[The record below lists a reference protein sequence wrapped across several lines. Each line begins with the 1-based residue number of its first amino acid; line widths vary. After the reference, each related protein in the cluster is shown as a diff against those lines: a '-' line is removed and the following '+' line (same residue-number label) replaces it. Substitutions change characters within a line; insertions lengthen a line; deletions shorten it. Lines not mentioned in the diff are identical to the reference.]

1 MKELLREL
9 QEMIA
14 QDGPIS
20 LERYMS
26 LALSHPC
33 YGYYTT
39 REPFGAAGDFVTAPE
54 ISQMFGELIG
64 LWAVEIWRMGGAPAP
79 MRLVELGPGRGT
91 LMADALRVIRNAANE
106 SIEVHLVETSPR
118 LMEIQRATL
127 TNYRAPV
134 RWHQSTEDIPPGAAI
149 YIANEF
155 FDALPVQH
163 FIRTEHGWC
172 ERLVGLDDHGK
183 LHWGLRP
190 VAASAVRFAAPQ
202 GSVIEIS
209 PQARKIVRI
218 LSARITSQGGAL
230 LIIDY
235 GYTETQT
242 GETLQAV
249 RNHRFV
255 DPLDAPGE
263 SDLTAQVDFTALG
276 QETQAAGARVH
287 GPVTQAAFLL
297 SLGLA
302 QRAQMLKRKASPEQA
317 KTIDAAF
324 VRLTDC
330 SKPTR
335 MGELFKAMA
344 ITQQNMQFVPGF
356 AD

>member
-1 MKELLREL
+1 
-9 QEMIA
+9 MIA

-79 MRLVELGPGRGT
+79 DAPCRAWAGTRHADGGRAARDPQRGYRKSSRCISSRQVRVSWRCKELHSRT
-91 LMADALRVIRNAANE
+91 IA
-106 SIEVHLVETSPR
+106 
-118 LMEIQRATL
+118 
-127 TNYRAPV
+127 APV
-134 RWHQSTEDIPPGAAI
+134 RWHQSIEDIPPGAAI

-263 SDLTAQVDFTALG
+263 SDLTAQVDFTRS
-276 QETQAAGARVH
+276 GARDASRGCTSAWPRDSGGISLKPWI
-287 GPVTQAAFLL
+287 GPARSDAEAQGKPRTGENDRRRVRSSHRLQQAH
-297 SLGLA
+297 
-302 QRAQMLKRKASPEQA
+302 
-317 KTIDAAF
+317 
-324 VRLTDC
+324 
-330 SKPTR
+330 
-335 MGELFKAMA
+335 
-344 ITQQNMQFVPGF
+344 
-356 AD
+356 